1 MRGAR
6 VAGGKGPRR
15 LPRSG
20 KKSLQEGSKGRAAAK
35 QGSPPKVAGF
45 FLVPEQVTRPLTALV
60 AVRVGGSRS
69 SLTTKAL
76 ARLEEKGPRLLKVAG
91 TGQEVWH
98 TKEPPDRAQG
108 KDSRKEKAPTVAC

>member
-1 MRGAR
+1 M
-6 VAGGKGPRR
+6 
-15 LPRSG
+15 
-20 KKSLQEGSKGRAAAK
+20 
-35 QGSPPKVAGF
+35 
-45 FLVPEQVTRPLTALV
+45 TRPLTALV

-108 KDSRKEKAPTVAC
+108 KSKGMVKETQDEMEGLLKAALEPPTEGESRWINNKIYFWRNKRWERAKDKKRKKRGRGG